1 MYIYFLNNSFGHLG
15 FWVVGF
21 WGFRAVVEILGFRVL
36 ELLGFRGLGLEG

>member
-21 WGFRAVVEILGFRVL
+21 WDFRAVVEILGFRVL
-36 ELLGFRGLGLEG
+36 ELLGFWDLGV

>member
-1 MYIYFLNNSFGHLG
+1 MYIYFFNNSFGHLG

-36 ELLGFRGLGLEG
+36 ELMGFWDLGV